1 MLENNNIVR
10 KIRKELATELSEESK
25 KFINT
30 PNKGILETIRNY
42 ILSFLNKE

>member
-10 KIRKELATELSEESK
+10 RIRKELATELSVESK
-25 KFINT
+25 TFINT
-30 PNKGILETIRNY
+30 PNKGILEEIRTY